1 MFQSMRVMSRLA
13 TLTAKEAKE
22 MSKASDMEERRFDAA
37 TKYINANI
45 HNSAMKGYTSLTM
58 FYLPSYHGGIA
69 SHPFSRSEQKRI
81 KAHYVGLGYKVKIN
95 KEQIWLSWEA
105 VK

>member
-1 MFQSMRVMSRLA
+1 MFQSLRVMSRLS
-13 TLTAKEAKE
+13 TLTAKEAKD
-22 MSKASDMEERRFDAA
+22 MSKASNMEERRFDAA

-81 KAHYVGLGYKVKIN
+81 KAHYKDLGYKVKIS

>member
-1 MFQSMRVMSRLA
+1 MFQSMRLISKLA

-22 MSKASDMEERRFDAA
+22 MSKASNMEERRFDAA

-45 HNSAMKGYTSLTM
+45 RNSAMKGYTSLTM

-69 SHPFSRSEQKRI
+69 SHPFSRNEQKRI
-81 KAHYVGLGYKVKIN
+81 KAHYKGLGYKVKIS
-95 KEQIWLSWEA
+95 KDQIWVSWKA
-105 VK
+105 VS

>member
-1 MFQSMRVMSRLA
+1 MFQSMREMRRLS

-22 MSKASDMEERRFDAA
+22 MSKASNMEERRFEAA
-37 TKYINANI
+37 TMYINANL
-45 HNSAMKGYTSLTM
+45 HNSASKGYTSMSMYYVPT
-58 FYLPSYHGGIA
+58 YHHGIA

-81 KAHYVGLGYKVKIN
+81 KAHYEGLGYKVKIS
-95 KEQIWLSWEA
+95 KEQIRLSWEA